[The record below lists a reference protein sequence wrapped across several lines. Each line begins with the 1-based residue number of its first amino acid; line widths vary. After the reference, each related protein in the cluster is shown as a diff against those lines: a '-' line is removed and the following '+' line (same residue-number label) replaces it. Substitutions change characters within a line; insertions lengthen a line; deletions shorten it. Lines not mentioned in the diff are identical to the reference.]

1 MAVLDAHPGLRT
13 EITVNKKSLT
23 EYHNDNV
30 DTSPTAVN
38 KFIKARTGAEVKT
51 ILKNPLPRD
60 NGVEITCSVD
70 GHQAARWDIDPEN
83 PTWYAPTN
91 MKGIITVGEESILQK
106 FQFSKLAIGDP
117 GRIGKKLLKKL
128 SSSGTIKI
136 VLQGLHNI
144 RTGATVK
151 PQRTTEQSEIGVVP
165 EKAVK
170 AALQA
175 LGVIPREP
183 TLTPLEERPADE
195 LNAEE
200 LRELVKRLRERETA
214 LTHIKVE

>member
-1 MAVLDAHPGLRT
+1 MVILDSVPGFGAQILVDDELLEQCAEPDKSATPDTVTKYMRRALPHTMAVLDAHPGLRT

-106 FQFSKLAIGDP
+106 FQFSKLAIGTY
-117 GRIGKKLLKKL
+117 K
-128 SSSGTIKI
+128 
-136 VLQGLHNI
+136 
-144 RTGATVK
+144 
-151 PQRTTEQSEIGVVP
+151 
-165 EKAVK
+165 
-170 AALQA
+170 
-175 LGVIPREP
+175 
-183 TLTPLEERPADE
+183 
-195 LNAEE
+195 
-200 LRELVKRLRERETA
+200 
-214 LTHIKVE
+214 